1 MTSESLKEGYCLV
14 FTLSMPW
21 ENYHR
26 EQFIRNIASSIEKE
40 GGIVICV
47 EPTVLSFFNILSY
60 PERILD
66 WVKGK
71 YRLRKS
77 GSNIYVTHAKTFEHI
92 LLSSRSKLLA
102 IINRKLL
109 KRQLW
114 KTIKKAS
121 PSIKNM
127 ILVLHR
133 PELHFLIGY
142 LGEAGSVYDC
152 CDDHSLTSNMNS
164 LKVAGNLER
173 ERILAEKSSFII
185 ATCSK
190 LFRRNVMYNPNS
202 FIIENGYNFEGS
214 FRDKE
219 TDTYLENIKK
229 PIVGYIGIIRGW
241 IDFELLEYLLSE
253 YPDYS
258 FVFVGEVYKDSV
270 KTFEVLSGKYK
281 NLFLPG
287 RVPYKSLPFAMEYFD
302 VGIIPFRMNEFMES
316 VNPNKFYEMISCG
329 VAVVS
334 TNIGDLKEKYSA
346 LCAIADTKEDFGK
359 NISEYLHMDSEKR
372 KDLSVKAM
380 EAAKEHTWIRK
391 AEYFHLLLKNNILN
405 KKTNVNRI

>member
-1 MTSESLKEGYCLV
+1 MSSESRKDGFCLV

-21 ENYHR
+21 KNYHR
-26 EQFIRNIASSIEKE
+26 EQFIRSIASSIEKE

-47 EPTVLSFFNILSY
+47 EPTVLSFFNILNY

-66 WVKGK
+66 WVRGK

-77 GSNIYVTHAKTFEHI
+77 GTNIFVTHAKTFEHV
-92 LLSSRSKLLA
+92 LLSSRSKVLA
-102 IINRKLL
+102 FLNRKML

-114 KTIKKAS
+114 KIIKKAS
-121 PSIKNM
+121 PGIEDM
-127 ILVLHR
+127 VMVLHR

-142 LGEAGSVYDC
+142 LGEAGSIYDC

-190 LFRRNVMYNPNS
+190 LYRRNAKYNPNTY
-202 FIIENGYNFEGS
+202 IIENGFDFDGAI
-214 FRDKE
+214 RDKE
-219 TDTYLENIKK
+219 IDTYLKGIKK
-229 PIVGYIGIIRGW
+229 PIIGYIGIIRGW
-241 IDFELLEYLLSE
+241 IDYELLEFLLSE

-270 KTFEVLSGKYK
+270 KTFEVLSGKYR

-287 RVPYKSLPFAMEYFD
+287 RVPYKSLPSAMEYFD
-302 VGIIPFRMNEFMES
+302 VGVIPFRMNEFMES

-334 TNIGDLKEKYSA
+334 TNIGDLKEKYSSI
-346 LCAIADTKEDFGK
+346 CAIADTKEEFGK
-359 NISEYLHMDSEKR
+359 KISEYLLMGSDRR
-372 KDLSVKAM
+372 KELSVKAK

-391 AEYFHLLLKNNILN
+391 AEYFHLLLRNNILN
-405 KKTNVNRI
+405 